1 MRVFLLSL
9 IGEAHEVQLV
19 LLVLCVTSIYYWLK
33 LRAASLE
40 QLRRRRVSESK
51 AAQLVRKSLRSFLF
65 LSLSWVTLLYE
76 YFCIRRLFT
85 PSSGNK
91 GGIFATTWLT
101 PAGSPLSLRST
112 IPPSQ
117 QRWFRGYTPTMQ
129 CHAQE
134 ISACFPLVLLNPKL
148 PFLFFVLHAH
158 VRTQRDREY

>member
-1 MRVFLLSL
+1 MKYSWSCSFCVSPASTTDWSCALPPWNNFEGGASAKAKPLSSW
-9 IGEAHEVQLV
+9 E
-19 LLVLCVTSIYYWLK
+19 
-33 LRAASLE
+33 SLWG
-40 QLRRRRVSESK
+40 
-51 AAQLVRKSLRSFLF
+51 AFSF
-65 LSLSWVTLLYE
+65 SLSWVTLLYE

-148 PFLFFVLHAH
+148 PFLFFVLHADA
-158 VRTQRDREY
+158 RTQRDREY